1 MSTKFD
7 FAKFLDASF
16 TRLFISI
23 QTISGIQCQCHI
35 STVWIVCLVSVP
47 KAVCNLKMWRKCER
61 QRAGEVIS
69 TNQRNTLN
77 WLDPLYSHFLFICSA
92 ALACFSTTRHG
103 FSRAHTRTHPP
114 FWCYLQ
120 CIRNSAYIEQQHQTH
135 ARFHVSNQTKM
146 HGIAL
151 IYYLTNFLAFMTRCD
166 SMLVL
171 KFVMASVR
179 AFALHQMWPYKW
191 SYYNRQRWFWFMY
204 IFFIK
209 MAKMC
214 IHNSNCIY
222 KKWHSAIFF
231 FSLFCH

>member
-1 MSTKFD
+1 MSDNELVRWFQQTKETRWTDWTHYILIFFS
-7 FAKFLDASF
+7 FARLLWHVFPRRDTAFLAH
-16 TRLFISI
+16 T
-23 QTISGIQCQCHI
+23 
-35 STVWIVCLVSVP
+35 
-47 KAVCNLKMWRKCER
+47 
-61 QRAGEVIS
+61 
-69 TNQRNTLN
+69 
-77 WLDPLYSHFLFICSA
+77 
-92 ALACFSTTRHG
+92 
-103 FSRAHTRTHPP
+103 HTRTHPP

-179 AFALHQMWPYKW
+179 AFALHQMWLYKW

-204 IFFIK
+204 IFFYQ
-209 MAKMC
+209 
-214 IHNSNCIY
+214 NGEDV
-222 KKWHSAIFF
+222 HSQQQLYTKNDILLFF
-231 FSLFCH
+231 FHLAILPLMQNISALFHNMTVQFCLN